1 MNNISTKNK
10 KKQSKI
16 TVIFLIIFFTMLCI
30 PMSNINYKYEK
41 STTEF
46 RYLAK
51 IPTLIKSKKINY
63 NFGKEFESWFNDRFG
78 FRKNLIELNIF
89 LKYFINSNFCYFKGK
104 IYYKKGNLFY
114 RNSSFGLNVHYNN
127 PEKYATNLNKL
138 QKYCDNN
145 NIKLYL
151 LIVPRKIEFF
161 DYPIPDKRKYLPDK
175 AETILSYLKQN
186 TKTNIIYP
194 KKEMIEANKET
205 PVYFKTDHH
214 WTKKG
219 AYIGYLE
226 LMKQIKNDF
235 PDVYILKEYSL
246 EKYYD
251 NRVSSLWNDNF
262 NVGQTLEQF
271 CIPKFY
277 NKKILDTQYLYYKNL
292 NRDKLQTNVS
302 LAPIP
307 SEGYDEYQDN
317 QFYYPDGTDKKVMII
332 GNSFAGNLCEF
343 LPYSFKYVVKYHD
356 NYRKMNFNI
365 YKGIIETFKP
375 DILILNFQTNYLSKL
390 LKLYKYENTPEVN

>member
-1 MNNISTKNK
+1 
-10 KKQSKI
+10 
-16 TVIFLIIFFTMLCI
+16 
-30 PMSNINYKYEK
+30 
-41 STTEF
+41 
-46 RYLAK
+46 
-51 IPTLIKSKKINY
+51 
-63 NFGKEFESWFNDRFG
+63 FNDRFG
-78 FRKNLIELNIF
+78 FRKNLIEINIF

-104 IYYKKGNLFY
+104 IYYKKGNCFY

-127 PEKYATNLNKL
+127 PEKYAINLNKL

-151 LIVPRKIEFF
+151 LVVPRKIEFF
-161 DYPIPDKRKYLPDK
+161 DYPIPDKRKHLPDN

-235 PDVYILKEYSL
+235 PDVYILKEDSL

-262 NVGQTLEQF
+262 NIGQTLEQF

-277 NKKILDTQYLYYKNL
+277 NKKILDTQYLYYKNP
-292 NRDKLQTNVS
+292 NKDKLQTNVS

-307 SEGYDEYQDN
+307 SEGYDECQDN

-390 LKLYKYENTPEVN
+390 LKLYKYENNPEVN